1 MNQKPTVGSGP
12 WLLQEWRK
20 DSEAIFTANDKFYLG
35 RPNLDR
41 IVYRIVKDQ
50 TVAYSMLK
58 TGEIDQ
64 SGIQAIDW
72 DEAKRL
78 QNVQLLQLRAS
89 ANWSVYIGYNI
100 RNEMLKDVR
109 VRQALAHMMDRK
121 KVIDAIRMGHAMP
134 INSIFASTS
143 WAFSDDVPKYDY
155 EVAKAKS
162 LLDAAG
168 WRRRPT
174 TPTGRGSRTASR

>member
-1 MNQKPTVGSGP
+1 MNYYP
-12 WLLQEWRK
+12 
-20 DSEAIFTANDKFYLG
+20 
-35 RPNLDR
+35 
-41 IVYRIVKDQ
+41 
-50 TVAYSMLK
+50 
-58 TGEIDQ
+58 
-64 SGIQAIDW
+64 
-72 DEAKRL
+72 
-78 QNVQLLQLRAS
+78 AS
-89 ANWSVYIGYNI
+89 AGWVYIGYNI

-121 KVIDAIRMGHAMP
+121 KVIEAIRLGHA
-134 INSIFASTS
+134 ADQLHLRLRS

>member
-1 MNQKPTVGSGP
+1 
-12 WLLQEWRK
+12 
-20 DSEAIFTANDKFYLG
+20 
-35 RPNLDR
+35 
-41 IVYRIVKDQ
+41 
-50 TVAYSMLK
+50 
-58 TGEIDQ
+58 
-64 SGIQAIDW
+64 
-72 DEAKRL
+72 
-78 QNVQLLQLRAS
+78 
-89 ANWSVYIGYNI
+89 
-100 RNEMLKDVR
+100 MLKDVR

-121 KVIDAIRMGHAMP
+121 KVIEAIRMGHAKP

-162 LLDAAG
+162 LDAAG